1 MTVRIESAAGFQG
14 GAALSGNA
22 RPQQDYKSQDAA
34 STKAQVGSEQA
45 APPSNPQRVNPVADD
60 GLPDI
65 PKLVGPAAPASLLF
79 EASLAANAEEGE
91 PGHIDFPRMINRRW
105 VPSPDLLR
113 ALETIKG

>member
-14 GAALSGNA
+14 GAAQYGTA
-22 RPQQDYKSQDAA
+22 RPQQDYKPQDAA
-34 STKAQVGSEQA
+34 SSKPQVGSAQA

-65 PKLVGPAAPASLLF
+65 PKLVGPAAPSSLLF
-79 EASLAANAEEGE
+79 EASLAANADKDE